1 MDPITMSNKTAV
13 TVPPQQ
19 GFLRSLDLTDS
30 KTTAR
35 LVCLLLPFPFL
46 LHYLVGLA
54 YFHWTHLRPKDKQVP
69 PTLPHLVPTRQCT
82 ALCLCLHQIYQESD
96 VSFTKSTN

>member
-13 TVPPQQ
+13 TLPPQQ
-19 GFLRSLDLTDS
+19 GFLRSLDLSDS

-54 YFHWTHLRPKDKQVP
+54 YSPWPHLPPKDKQVP
-69 PTLPHLVPTRQCT
+69 PTLPHLVPLLGSALPFAFDCTRF
-82 ALCLCLHQIYQESD
+82 I
-96 VSFTKSTN
+96 KSAT

>member
-13 TVPPQQ
+13 TVPPPQQ
-19 GFLRSLDLTDS
+19 GFLRSFDLTDS

-54 YFHWTHLRPKDKQVP
+54 YFHWIHLRPKDKQVP
-69 PTLPHLVPTRQCT
+69 PTLPHVVPLLGSALPFAFDCTRFIKRAT
-82 ALCLCLHQIYQESD
+82 
-96 VSFTKSTN
+96 